1 MTEISLLLSDGIPL
15 GLTVQ
20 GHTGFA
26 PRGRD
31 VVCAA
36 VSALV
41 QSLLYGFESVLE
53 AEEIKWSQDDSQA
66 KISLDWRYV
75 PGREK
80 DVLVRTVIGSLREIA
95 RIYPDNVRIVEVPEN
110 EMEF

>member
-1 MTEISLLLSDGIPL
+1 MTEISVALQDGL
-15 GLTVQ
+15 EVGLVVQ

-26 PRGRD
+26 SRGED

-41 QSLLYGFESVLE
+41 QSLLFGFESVLG
-53 AEEIKWSQDDSQA
+53 AEGVKWSQNDSKA
-66 KISLDWRYV
+66 RISLDWRNV
-75 PGREK
+75 PDREK
-80 DVLVRTVIGSLREIA
+80 DVLVRTVIGSLKEIA
-95 RIYPDNVRIVEVPEN
+95 RIYPDNVRMLEVPVN

>member
-1 MTEISLLLSDGIPL
+1 MTEISVGLSGGIAL

-26 PRGRD
+26 PRGKD

-41 QSLLYGFESVLE
+41 QSLLFGFDSVLG
-53 AEEIKWSQDDSQA
+53 AEEVKWSQDDSKA
-66 KISLDWRYV
+66 RISLDWRNV
-75 PGREK
+75 PGSEK

-95 RIYPDNVRIVEVPEN
+95 RIYPDNVRILEVPIN
-110 EMEF
+110 EMDF

>member
-1 MTEISLLLSDGIPL
+1 MTEISVAHEDGIAV
-15 GLTVQ
+15 GLSVQ
-20 GHTGFA
+20 GHTGYA
-26 PRGRD
+26 PRGED

-41 QSLLYGFESVLE
+41 QSLLFGFESVLE
-53 AEEIKWSQDDSQA
+53 AEGVKWYQNDSKA
-66 KISLDWRYV
+66 RISMDWRNV

-95 RIYPDNVRIVEVPEN
+95 RIYPDNVRMLEVPVN